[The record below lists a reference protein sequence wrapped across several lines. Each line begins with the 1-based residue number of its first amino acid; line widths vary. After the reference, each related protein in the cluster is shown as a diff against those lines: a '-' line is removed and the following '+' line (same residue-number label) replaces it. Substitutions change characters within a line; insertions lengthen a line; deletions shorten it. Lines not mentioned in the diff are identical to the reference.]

1 MKKKSIPEKPP
12 RNSAN
17 HWLDE
22 IADQISVGV
31 SETVPEGWMRM
42 QEIMDH
48 RRETLGESRIFCE
61 AAIAE
66 GVMERKKFKIR
77 LPGQGCRAIWH
88 YSRK

>member
-1 MKKKSIPEKPP
+1 MKKKTTAK
-12 RNSAN
+12 SAN

-48 RRETLGESRIFCE
+48 RRENLSESRNFCE

-66 GVMERKKFKIR
+66 GVMERKKIKVRI
-77 LPGQGCRAIWH
+77 PGQGCRAIWH
-88 YSRK
+88 YHRKVTP